1 TVPMSYI
8 TSSVQPEKCAD
19 ISLRPVTE
27 ADVPF
32 LASLHEKYASKYDG
46 VFARSASPKYWID
59 WMSRNPGYRLMAEKG
74 GKTAAYADFEAK
86 DGRLIFREYLGDGE
100 FAAELFGHIAAEY
113 IGNSASDAAAAEAAV
128 KLTDIPAPV
137 AEALGFSAA
146 ALSERRDFMYRLN
159 TPFTLGGI
167 EIDTPSKL
175 RALLNNA
182 ATFKADAY

>member
-1 TVPMSYI
+1 MVVTISPCLNFAAFI
-8 TSSVQPEKCAD
+8 SSV
-19 ISLRPVTE
+19 
-27 ADVPF
+27 
-32 LASLHEKYASKYDG
+32 ASSRVAMYS
-46 VFARSASPKYWID
+46 SSP
-59 WMSRNPGYRLMAEKG
+59 
-74 GKTAAYADFEAK
+74 ADFEAK
-86 DGRLIFREYLGDGE
+86 DGRLIFREYLGESD